1 MADGTGIPT
10 GRVGSCH
17 IHLKPNQFILIG
29 FFYTPDFEEVIEDR
43 VEFRTPQNQIRST
56 KIQLRSI
63 KVQLRSIKIQ
73 LQNTKIA
80 FRSTIIELRSAGV
93 EFRNTGIELRRIKVE
108 LRTPKNQL
116 RSSKVELR
124 RIKVELQSTIIELR
138 SAKIELRSFFQ
149 ILLIYCFCLHS
160 RSRKKRD
167 NRSAATFSPL
177 KKFASHFFN
186 SNCVGTGEKEAANPV
201 TGNEQHDY

>member
-29 FFYTPDFEEVIEDR
+29 FFYAPDCEEVIEDR
-43 VEFRTPQNQIRST
+43 VEFRTLQNQIRST

-108 LRTPKNQL
+108 L
-116 RSSKVELR
+116 
-124 RIKVELQSTIIELR
+124 QSTIIELR
-138 SAKIELRSFFQ
+138 SAKIELRSYFQ
-149 ILLIYCFCLHS
+149 TLLIYCFCLHS